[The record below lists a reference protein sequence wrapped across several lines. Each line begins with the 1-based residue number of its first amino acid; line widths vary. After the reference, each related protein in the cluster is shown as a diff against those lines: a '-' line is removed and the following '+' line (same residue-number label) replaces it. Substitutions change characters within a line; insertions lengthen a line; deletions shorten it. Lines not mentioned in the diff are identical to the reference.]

1 MLNFFNP
8 FLMLKLNHKFEPYLT
23 YKIMKK
29 LFPILLL
36 IGLSSA
42 VFGQSN
48 QRSIKIKIDGLKN
61 SDLYLINY
69 YGNQRYYKDTA
80 QINEKGVAHF
90 NTDKVI
96 ESGIYGVFHNGKV
109 LFEILVDEPVI
120 EIETDTLNPVK
131 NMVVKKS
138 AENKLF
144 LEHLLHVGKIQENA
158 AQLREKLNSKPTAE
172 EKKNIEQQL
181 QNIEKEVQDY
191 RLTIIKQHPNTFVAS
206 LFKGMKEPET
216 TQFDALE
223 NDSLLQYKRYQ
234 YYKNHF
240 FDELDFSDE
249 RMLRSPIY
257 HNKIEKYFTKLT
269 YPNPDSINAD
279 IDWVVEKARAN
290 KEIFKYTIHYLIN
303 HYEKSKIMGM
313 DAVFAHIA
321 LNYYTKEQAFWADEK
336 LIEKVQEKAQKL
348 QPLLIGKTAI
358 NLILLDTAKKNWIN
372 MHEINKDYTVLIF
385 WDPEC
390 GHCKKELP
398 KIAEYYQT
406 IKDKSVAVFAVSS
419 DHNDAWKKFIKDHH
433 LDFLNVAVPKE
444 VYEDKQVAT
453 EYIRKG
459 YTDLKSLNYTTT
471 YDVFTTPQIY
481 LLDKNK
487 TIIAKKLD
495 SELLKQVLNKELG
508 ITEELKPTE

>member
-1 MLNFFNP
+1 
-8 FLMLKLNHKFEPYLT
+8 
-23 YKIMKK
+23 MKK

-36 IGLSSA
+36 LSLSTTLFA
-42 VFGQSN
+42 QN
-48 QRSIKIKIDGLKN
+48 NTYSIKLKIDGLKN
-61 SDLYLINY
+61 TDLFLINY

-80 QINEKGVAHF
+80 KVNENSIAHF
-90 NTDKVI
+90 KGTKTI
-96 ESGIYGVFHNGKV
+96 ESGIYGIFYNGRI
-109 LFEILVDEPVI
+109 LFEILIDEPVI

-138 AENKLF
+138 EENKLF

-158 AQLREKLNSKPTAE
+158 ATLREKHKLETTSAT
-172 EKKNIEQQL
+172 EKKEIEEQL
-181 QNIEKEVQDY
+181 ANIEKEVQDY
-191 RLTIIKQHPNTFVAS
+191 RLSIIEKHPNTFVAA
-206 LFKGMKEPET
+206 LFKAMKEPET
-216 TQFDALE
+216 TKFDTIQ
-223 NDSLLQYKRYQ
+223 NDSILQYTRYQ

-240 FDELDFSDE
+240 FDDTDFSDE
-249 RMLRSPIY
+249 RLLRSPLY
-257 HNKIEKYFTKLT
+257 HNKIEKYFTKLA

-279 IDWVVEKARAN
+279 IDWVVEKAKAN

-336 LIEKVQEKAQKL
+336 LIEKVQDKAKKL
-348 QPLLIGKTAI
+348 VPVLIGKTAI
-358 NLILLDTAKKNWIN
+358 NLMLIDTAKQNWVNLHKID
-372 MHEINKDYTVLIF
+372 KDYTILIF

-406 IKDKSVAVFAVSS
+406 IKDKSVAVYAVSS
-419 DHNDAWKKFIKDHH
+419 DHNEAWKKFIRENNMN
-433 LDFLNVAVPKE
+433 FFNVAVPKE
-444 VYEDKQVAT
+444 VYEDKQKAT
-453 EYIRKG
+453 EYIAKG

-495 SELLKQVLNKELG
+495 SDLLKQVLNKELG
-508 ITEELKPTE
+508 ITEDKKATE